1 LNDASTDNI
10 IAFRNKS
17 LSLFGDSMALGKQ
30 AKIIGDKQVRAVL
43 TELDNRRYP
52 LRDRAMFLF
61 SLKAGL
67 RAKEIASITWGM
79 LTDAAGEIGDV
90 IALQNRA
97 SKGKGGG
104 RGIPLHPDLK
114 AALVALH
121 RERGDKARPD
131 WPVIHSERDRGLSPG
146 AVAVWF
152 HRLYASLGMIGCSSH
167 SGRRTFITRG
177 ARKIGEVGGSLR
189 DIQALA
195 GHASLGTTARY
206 IEGDHEAQRKVVAL
220 I

>member
-1 LNDASTDNI
+1 
-10 IAFRNKS
+10 
-17 LSLFGDSMALGKQ
+17 MALGKQ

-43 TELDNRRYP
+43 AELDNRRYP

-79 LTDAAGEIGDV
+79 VTDAEGEIADV
-90 IALQNRA
+90 IALENRA
-97 SKGKGGG
+97 AKGKSG
-104 RGIPLHPDLK
+104 RVIPIHPDVK
-114 AALVALH
+114 GALIAFH
-121 RERGDKARPD
+121 RERGEKVRPD
-131 WPVIHSERDRGLSPG
+131 LPVIYSERDRGLSPG

-167 SGRRTFITRG
+167 SGRRTFITRA

-189 DIQALA
+189 DVQMLA
-195 GHASLGTTARY
+195 GHANLGTTSRY
-206 IEGDHEAQRKVVAL
+206 IEHDAEAQKKVVSL